1 MDVGRFVGASL
12 SNFRTAYLVKSMR
25 CKGGHAFYA
34 HQTNLCHCVN
44 EKITLSYTFQNQH
57 NHFTKKQRWAKKR
70 AHPLL

>member
-34 HQTNLCHCVN
+34 HHMFVLDTATLNVLGAYHDAPAIDTWN
-44 EKITLSYTFQNQH
+44 AKISGYSS
-57 NHFTKKQRWAKKR
+57 WAS
-70 AHPLL
+70 PE